1 MSQSQTR
8 SRSWRHRLSEALLTS
23 DATQRLRLAQAGLA
37 MVLMVFSICI
47 LVYAAWIGGTPT
59 APVVAWAAAS
69 LGGLLAS
76 YFAIRSGWSRRLA
89 DPSLTL
95 PQMLFAITSGAVG
108 YAMAGPLRG
117 ATFPVLLVIL
127 MFGMFQL
134 RPRVVAQVCLFAAGL
149 FGAVMVLMAWRQPQV
164 YEPAVELGHFLM
176 LAAMLPAMALLA
188 GRLTR
193 LRERSRRQ
201 RHELA
206 EALARIQELATR
218 DELTGLINRRHMVEL
233 LEQERQRCVRSGH
246 TFCVAI
252 IDIDHFKQINDRFG
266 HAAGDAVLQRFARE
280 ALGAIRVADVLARW
294 GGEEFVLLLSDA
306 RLPLARGGIE
316 RVRQRIESLQMLL
329 EHPPLRVTLS
339 AGLTEHIAGESVVD
353 ALDRADRALY
363 EAKAEGRNR
372 IVVVSGN
379 DSKFGT

>member
-1 MSQSQTR
+1 MTPNR
-8 SRSWRHRLSEALLTS
+8 SRTLQQRLGELLLTA
-23 DATQRLRLAQAGLA
+23 DPTQRLRLAQAGLA
-37 MVLMVFSICI
+37 MVLMAISVGI
-47 LVYAAWIGGTPT
+47 LVYAAHIGGTPT
-59 APVVAWAAAS
+59 APVLVWAAAS
-69 LGGLLAS
+69 LGGLAAS
-76 YFAIRSGWSRRLA
+76 YLAIRSGWSRRLA

-95 PQMLFAITSGAVG
+95 PQMLFAIGSGAIG
-108 YAMAGPLRG
+108 YAMAGALRG

-134 RPRVVAQVCLFAAGL
+134 QPRTVARVCLFTAGL
-149 FGAVMVLMAWRQPQV
+149 FGAVMALMAWRQPQV
-164 YEPAVELGHFLM
+164 YAPAVELGHFLM
-176 LAAMLPAMALLA
+176 LAAMLPAVSLLA

-201 RHELA
+201 RLELA

-218 DELTGLINRRHMVEL
+218 DELTGLINRRHMIEL

-246 TFCVAI
+246 GFCIAI

-306 RLPLARGGIE
+306 HLPLARGGIE
-316 RVRQRIESLQMLL
+316 RVRLRIEGLTMLAEDL
-329 EHPPLRVTLS
+329 ALRVTIS
-339 AGLTEHIAGESVVD
+339 AGLTEHLAGESVVA
-353 ALDRADRALY
+353 ALERADRALY
-363 EAKAEGRNR
+363 EAKTGGRNR
-372 IVVVSGN
+372 TVVVSGM
-379 DSKFGT
+379 DLAGA